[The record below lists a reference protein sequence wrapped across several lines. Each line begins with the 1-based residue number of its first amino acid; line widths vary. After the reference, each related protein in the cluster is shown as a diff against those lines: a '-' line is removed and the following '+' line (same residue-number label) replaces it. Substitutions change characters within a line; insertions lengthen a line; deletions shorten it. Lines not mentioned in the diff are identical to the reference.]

1 MPVIKIG
8 QGSMNIDQG
17 RSVRDLITLL
27 KDDRTKAKELGVHTI
42 IEPAIAA
49 VLDGKPVD
57 LTHTIDR
64 DGELRLLT
72 PDMDEGLDILRHSA
86 SHIMAQAVTRL
97 YPGARFGV
105 GPTIKDG
112 FYYDMEIDG
121 VQLTDADLPKIEA
134 EMEKIREESIFF
146 VREEMDKE
154 SAVKLFEKMGQKYKV
169 ELIRDIADTKVSLYK
184 QGEFTDLCRGPH
196 LFNTRKLGAFK
207 LLNVSGAYWRGSEKN
222 PMLTRIYGTAFGSK
236 DALKAHLTKLE
247 ESKKRDHRI
256 LGKQLEL
263 FHLEDE
269 NPGQVYWKPAGWT
282 IYVTLVNYMRKKL
295 REKGYV
301 EVHTPSVMPKS
312 LWEKSGHWENY
323 QKNMFITESEKR
335 EFAIKPMNCPGHIQ
349 LFKQGMK
356 SYRDLPLR
364 MAEFGACCR
373 NEVSGALHGILRV
386 RGFTQDDAHIFC
398 MESQIDGEVA
408 LFCNFLREV
417 YTDLGFSIDRIK
429 VLLSTRPETRAGSDE
444 TWDRAEEALGRACK
458 GAGFNYQINPGEGA
472 FYGPKLEFI
481 LVDALD
487 REWQCGTIQLD
498 YMLPSAERLDAQ
510 YVGEDGAKHNCVM
523 LHRAI
528 LGSLERF
535 IGILIEHYG
544 GKFPLWLAPVQAVV
558 LPVSDKYN
566 DKANAIAAGLN
577 AAGIRTDVDQT
588 PEKLGYKIRQAQ
600 MQKTPYM
607 LVLGE
612 KEAEEAVPTVSVRHR
627 DKGDL
632 GVQKTAELTAVL
644 LEENSRR
651 S

>member
-8 QGSMNIDQG
+8 QGSISIEKGQ
-17 RSVRDLITLL
+17 SVKDIVSML
-27 KDDRTKAKELGVHTI
+27 KDNREKAKELGVNNI
-42 IEPAIAA
+42 IEQVIAA
-49 VLDGKPVD
+49 ELDGVLSDLSKKPESDAVLVF
-57 LTHTIDR
+57 LTSA
-64 DGELRLLT
+64 
-72 PDMDEGLDILRHSA
+72 DEKGLNILRHSA

-112 FYYDMEIDG
+112 FYYDIEIDG
-121 VQLTDADLPKIEA
+121 VQLTDADLPKIEE
-134 EMEKIREESIFF
+134 EMEKIKEESIEFK
-146 VREEMDKE
+146 REEMSKKD
-154 SAVKLFEKMGQKYKV
+154 AIKLFEKMGQKYKV
-169 ELIRDIADTKVSLYK
+169 ELINDIKDETVSIYR

-196 LFNTRKLGAFK
+196 LPYTRKLGAFK
-207 LLNVSGAYWRGSEKN
+207 LLNVSGAYWRGSEMN

-236 DALKAHLTKLE
+236 DALKAHLTKIE
-247 ESKKRDHRI
+247 EAKKRDHRV

-282 IYVTLVNYMRKKL
+282 IYVQLVDYMRKKM
-295 REKGYV
+295 RDKGYV
-301 EVHTPSVMPKS
+301 EVHTPSVMPKV
-312 LWEKSGHWENY
+312 LWEKSGHWDNY
-323 QKNMFITESEKR
+323 KNNMFITESEKR

-364 MAEFGACCR
+364 MAEFGSCCR

-386 RGFTQDDAHIFC
+386 RGFVQDDAHIFC
-398 MESQIDGEVA
+398 TENHIDNEVA

-417 YTDLGFSIDRIK
+417 YTDFGFALDRIK
-429 VLLSTRPETRAGSDE
+429 VLLSTRPEHRAGSDE
-444 TWDRAEEALGRACK
+444 TWDKAEEALGKACK
-458 GAGFNYQINPGEGA
+458 GAGFDYKINPGEGA

-510 YVGEDGAKHNCVM
+510 YVGEDGQKHNCVM

-535 IGILIEHYG
+535 IGILIEHFG
-544 GKFPLWLAPVQAVV
+544 GKFPLWLSPVQAAI
-558 LPVSDKYN
+558 LPVSDKFN
-566 DKANAIAAGLN
+566 EQARILEKQLRDS
-577 AAGIRTDVDQT
+577 GIRVETDAS

-600 MQKTPYM
+600 MQKVPYM

-612 KEAEEAVPTVSVRHR
+612 KEIADQTVSVRHR
-627 DKGDL
+627 EKGDL
-632 GVQKTAELTAVL
+632 GPQKTPDFIRNL
-644 LEENSRR
+644 LEENSKRI
-651 S
+651 